1 MCIWIFRLIV
11 INEIC
16 QILQYPTDF
25 GNYNKLNFYWKNI
38 LKTLKTF
45 ARGKTNLNPWAL
57 ACFENSPKFTPS
69 CLSFL
74 YPKQVSSLG
83 RQVDLTFYTREHLLG
98 MHWML
103 VKLKWGRSVEC
114 LELSH
119 RKGISRL
126 IFWREILKFS

>member
-1 MCIWIFRLIV
+1 MKSVRFCNIRQILVITISWIFTVLIKN
-11 INEIC
+11 I
-16 QILQYPTDF
+16 
-25 GNYNKLNFYWKNI
+25 YWKNI